1 MPFENIFSS
10 NSRVSVHY
18 HIQTEGGGGG
28 GGGGGGVLV
37 QLQFTCEAAIS
48 RLQSPETAKEKNH
61 DRLSRVYQIL

>member
-10 NSRVSVHY
+10 NSRVSAHY
-18 HIQTEGGGGG
+18 HIRTEGG

-48 RLQSPETAKEKNH
+48 RLQSPGTAKDKNH
-61 DRLSRVYQIL
+61 DRLPRVRRNSA